1 MLAQRPPGRGPGA
14 RDGQPVRRTRSPAS
28 GRGAGPPARRGDRS
42 AGRASR
48 PAARPAAAPSAAC
61 RAASGPSAAR
71 RRDRQT
77 IIDGTSSLRSRG
89 SISTVSA
96 QSIDRKNRAR
106 ASTRAGEATSGS
118 RKPRTR
124 SSSRRSGC
132 SRATANVVRAA
143 SGSAISARTIASPPP
158 PATRSAV
165 GAKAGGGQP
174 SCVSQLVSVSDR
186 IRSGCRAARIWATPP
201 PLSLPTRSTRSSSR
215 PSSSATS
222 VSARPAKERSA
233 SGRSSV
239 QPCAGRSGQM
249 QRRMSATPST
259 TPSHRSPFRKTPC
272 TKRAAGPSPRAL

>member
-48 PAARPAAAPSAAC
+48 PAARPAAARSQWAQRSSKKGSA
-61 RAASGPSAAR
+61 SP
-71 RRDRQT
+71 QT